1 MTQVGELIVDDA
13 RWDTLFERTRGAI
26 ALCYQCGVCTASCPW
41 GQVRE
46 GKPLSVRSLLR
57 RAQLGVP
64 DDHEEIWLCTACA
77 QCESLCPRGVP
88 VAEVFQSLRGMAWEE
103 RRIPK
108 GLPSVL
114 WSIHWNNNPWSQPP
128 SHRSRWAKGLEVPR
142 FDPNEHEVLYYVG
155 CTAAYDRRAQKVA
168 RALVNLF
175 RAAGVRFGTL
185 GDEEPCC
192 GDAAKSLGYAP
203 YFEEIVQNAAQ
214 VFAQNGVNR
223 LVTTSPHCYDTFRN
237 YAPRYRA
244 DFEAE
249 HYTQFI
255 DRCLSEGRL
264 RFSREVPLRVVFH
277 DPCFL
282 GRRNGEYEAPRRILD
297 AIPGLQRVE
306 MARSRQDALC
316 CGGGGGRMWMETSAG
331 ERFAYLRVQDALAT
345 GAQVLATAC
354 PFCIACFEE
363 SVKAVGAGNLRVMDV
378 AELAAMAIE

>member
-1 MTQVGELIVDDA
+1 MMPVEELTVDDA
-13 RWDTLFERTRGAI
+13 RWNTLFERTRGAI

-46 GKPLSVRSLLR
+46 GKSLPVRSLLR

-64 DDHEEIWLCTACA
+64 DDHEDIWLCTACA
-77 QCESLCPRGVP
+77 QCETLCPRGVP
-88 VAEVFQSLRGMAWEE
+88 VAAVFQNLRGMAWEE
-103 RRIPK
+103 RRVPK

-114 WSIHWNNNPWSQPP
+114 WSIYWNNNPWSQPP
-128 SHRSRWAKGLEVPR
+128 SYRSQWAKGLDVPR
-142 FDPNEHEVLYYVG
+142 FDPNAHEILYYVG
-155 CTAAYDRRAQKVA
+155 CTTAYDRRAQKVA
-168 RALVNLF
+168 RALVKLF

-185 GDEEPCC
+185 GEEEPCC

-223 LVTTSPHCYDTFRN
+223 LVTTSPHCYGTFRN
-237 YAPRYRA
+237 YAPRYQVR
-244 DFEAE
+244 FEAE

-264 RFSREVPLRVVFH
+264 RFSQEVPLRVAFH

-316 CGGGGGRMWMETSAG
+316 CGGGGGRMWMETSVG
-331 ERFAYLRVQDALAT
+331 ERFADLRVKDALAT
-345 GAQVLATAC
+345 GAQVLVTAC

-363 SVKAVGAGNLRVMDV
+363 SVKTVGNGDLRVMDV
-378 AELAAMAIE
+378 AELAAMAVE